1 MTFKIKGFN
10 DGLLV
15 TLSEGDWKEN
25 ITCFLTKIEAQ
36 KSFYKGAKIVLD
48 FGGRGLSVVQLS
60 EIRADLGNRDISL
73 FAILSQSKITEKNA
87 KLLGLETNR
96 EILEKPRKRL
106 NETLLLGRPAIF
118 INKTIRSGNKVEY
131 DGSVV
136 IHGDVNPGAE
146 IIVVGSVMVWGK
158 LYGNVI
164 AGSNGDQSQI
174 ICALCLKPSKLR
186 IANISF
192 PIEILQINKNAVKA
206 YILDNTVVINAWDFK

>member
-15 TLSEGDWKEN
+15 TLGEGDWKEN
-25 ITCFLTKIEAQ
+25 ITCLLTKIEAQ

-48 FGGRGLSVVQLS
+48 CGGRGLSVVQLS

-87 KLLGLETNR
+87 KLLGLETSQ

-131 DGSVV
+131 EGSVV

-146 IIVVGSVMVWGK
+146 IIVAGSVMVWGK
-158 LYGNVI
+158 LYGNVV

-186 IANISF
+186 IANVSF
-192 PIEILQINKNAVKA
+192 PIEILKINKNAVKA
-206 YILDNTVVINAWDFK
+206 FILDNTVVINAWDFK